1 MNRGGDQNRSVRNTK
16 KKLRDELLRLMQT
29 KSVNEI
35 TAKELAEL
43 ADVNRGTFYFHYSD
57 IYDLLHSIEDDFFAQ
72 LEQML
77 NAVPPPEGSA
87 LDYLTAIFTFIGQ
100 NPELCRVSSGRT
112 GICSSS
118 AGSSGSWNGAVPS
131 SGAAYGAGRK
141 ACGGRTVQRL
151 HRRRLHRAGN
161 DLAGGRTARKP
172 GGNFADGRPHCSQQR
187 GTLPRAGKLTFPSG
201 RKSVQTKTIQTV
213 QTAVRKTRISPIKS
227 PIRQKIGKLPLTS
240 AHCRA
245 IMR

>member
-1 MNRGGDQNRSVRNTK
+1 MNKGGDQNRSVRNTK

-87 LDYLTAIFTFIGQ
+87 LDYLTTIFTFIGQ
-100 NPELCRVSSGRT
+100 NPELCRVMLGPNGDMQFVSRVKRLVERRCSFFWRCMGPDAKPVGDALYSAFIVDGCIGLVTTWLEDGLRESPEEISQMVARIVLNSAAPCLGRE
-112 GICSSS
+112 S
-118 AGSSGSWNGAVPS
+118 
-131 SGAAYGAGRK
+131 
-141 ACGGRTVQRL
+141 
-151 HRRRLHRAGN
+151 
-161 DLAGGRTARKP
+161 
-172 GGNFADGRPHCSQQR
+172 
-187 GTLPRAGKLTFPSG
+187 
-201 RKSVQTKTIQTV
+201 
-213 QTAVRKTRISPIKS
+213 
-227 PIRQKIGKLPLTS
+227 
-240 AHCRA
+240 
-245 IMR
+245 